1 MGTSFASP
9 IVASIAA
16 LILEKNPNLNYLEV
30 RDLIRNG
37 AEKKHP
43 GTYDYN
49 MFPSTP
55 GYNEEMF
62 YGRVSCINSINSV
75 PLNVDDLTSM
85 PKLNIVKLNESE
97 FVIFLPESND
107 FQDIEIINSIGQKI
121 RTFSTEPNQKS
132 TEINLF
138 NSSSGIYFIIL
149 KNKNGQIHVGK
160 LLR

>member
-1 MGTSFASP
+1 
-9 IVASIAA
+9 
-16 LILEKNPNLNYLEV
+16 
-30 RDLIRNG
+30 
-37 AEKKHP
+37 
-43 GTYDYN
+43 
-49 MFPSTP
+49 
-55 GYNEEMF
+55 
-62 YGRVSCINSINSV
+62 
-75 PLNVDDLTSM
+75 M